1 MASSRRSFAPEVAT
15 MTGSTTTRSAPY
27 RRSFSAMTAISAAEE
42 TMPIFTASGAMSVN
56 TASSCSARKWGVD
69 SRMSVTPVVFWAVR
83 AVTAQVANTPLAV
96 MVLISA

>member
-1 MASSRRSFAPEVAT
+1 

-27 RRSFSAMTAISAAEE
+27 CRSFSAMTAISSAEE
-42 TMPIFTASGAMSVN
+42 TMPIFTASGTISVN

-83 AVTAQVANTPLAV
+83 AVTAQVAKTPLAV